1 MSGRPLILI
10 LQSVRAMHRYRLP
23 SVPFSSGLDEPSGGS
38 SSYPPQPKLTVDA
51 AFHDDLEPNAGDA
64 VSTTTA
70 ESAVPLIQSQLD
82 DDDVLFDGEEEM
94 ETADRS
100 RDKGKG
106 KGKDTG
112 DMIPYAH
119 RDIKPG

>member
-1 MSGRPLILI
+1 
-10 LQSVRAMHRYRLP
+10 MHRYRLP
-23 SVPFSSGLDEPSGGS
+23 SVPFSSGPDESSGGS
-38 SSYPPQPKLTVDA
+38 SSYPPQPKLTVDT
-51 AFHDDLEPNAGDA
+51 AFHDDLEPSAGDA

-70 ESAVPLIQSQLD
+70 ESAGPLIQSQLD

-100 RDKGKG
+100 RGKGKG
-106 KGKDTG
+106 KGKDMG

>member
-1 MSGRPLILI
+1 
-10 LQSVRAMHRYRLP
+10 MHRYRLP
-23 SVPFSSGLDEPSGGS
+23 SVPFSSSTDESS
-38 SSYPPQPKLTVDA
+38 STSSYPPQPKLTVDT
-51 AFHDDLEPNAGDA
+51 AFHDDLEPNASDA

-82 DDDVLFDGEEEM
+82 DEDVLFDEDEEM
-94 ETADRS
+94 ETAERS

-106 KGKDTG
+106 KAKETG

>member
-1 MSGRPLILI
+1 
-10 LQSVRAMHRYRLP
+10 MHRYRLP
-23 SVPFSSGLDEPSGGS
+23 SVPFSSGTDKTS
-38 SSYPPQPKLTVDA
+38 STTSYPPQPKLTVDT
-51 AFHDDLEPNAGDA
+51 AFHDDLEPNANDA
-64 VSTTTA
+64 VSTTTL

-82 DDDVLFDGEEEM
+82 DEDVLFDGEEEM
-94 ETADRS
+94 ETAERA

-106 KGKDTG
+106 KGKDMG